1 MHSFGTTISRSPE
14 PKVSLKVT
22 EMMLTFALV
31 RKIAAMIA
39 ADRETTRRLSR
50 FTCGDCERSERC
62 GLPPDDGCVI
72 KAIHIARDGDQR
84 LRRPRAAHPAG
95 WPI

>member
-1 MHSFGTTISRSPE
+1 MP
-14 PKVSLKVT
+14 
-22 EMMLTFALV
+22 TFALV

-50 FTCGDCERSERC
+50 FTCGDCEHSERC

-72 KAIHIARDGDQR
+72 KAMQMARDGDQR
-84 LRRPRAAHPAG
+84 ARRPRAAYAAV

>member
-1 MHSFGTTISRSPE
+1 MP
-14 PKVSLKVT
+14 
-22 EMMLTFALV
+22 TFALV

-50 FTCGDCERSERC
+50 FTCGDCEQSERC

-72 KAIHIARDGDQR
+72 RAMHIARDGDQR
-84 LRRPRAAHPAG
+84 ARRPRAAYAAV

>member
-1 MHSFGTTISRSPE
+1 MP
-14 PKVSLKVT
+14 
-22 EMMLTFALV
+22 TFALV

-50 FTCGDCERSERC
+50 FTCGDCEQSERC

-72 KAIHIARDGDQR
+72 KAMQMARDADQR
-84 LRRPRAAHPAG
+84 ARRPRAAYAAV